1 MYNGFRHSFLPW
13 SLNLVT
19 LNIFHLWACGP
30 EVHHLH
36 LTIWGLPPPLSLQEE
51 SVCICVLCHI
61 SGLHNPPS
69 GTWPSGGHLPPWGP
83 AGLRPPTVSAP
94 ELSCPLKWGQAF
106 HPLHFYLM
114 TAWSLICTI
123 FSLSLSF
130 LLHIESLGGE
140 EQRPEGPP
148 PKATTFM
155 STVVVWPS
163 YLEQTCPRESALGL
177 SLIKFAHPITDVN
190 LKGEVGVG
198 REWEAE
204 ENVHRTPP
212 HTHIWSCL
220 I

>member
-130 LLHIESLGGE
+130 ASYWVTWRWGAATWRSAPKGHNFYEHRGCLTFISWANMPEGVSPRPLIDKICSPDNWRKLERRSGGGE
-140 EQRPEGPP
+140 GMRSRG
-148 PKATTFM
+148 K
-155 STVVVWPS
+155 
-163 YLEQTCPRESALGL
+163 CP
-177 SLIKFAHPITDVN
+177 
-190 LKGEVGVG
+190 
-198 REWEAE
+198 
-204 ENVHRTPP
+204 
-212 HTHIWSCL
+212 
-220 I
+220 